1 MLPKA
6 VIIETSMEK
15 QQGIDLIEDK
25 IVDMVYGGKV
35 SQSDS
40 VMVTNVRHKNLLM
53 SAEKSVD
60 DAIEMTKRKKL
71 WSLLKLT

>member
-1 MLPKA
+1 MKLQWK
-6 VIIETSMEK
+6 K

-53 SAEKSVD
+53 SAENQL
-60 DAIEMTKRKKL
+60 MTL
-71 WSLLKLT
+71 